1 MCNFTVFFLHIHC
14 DKEGRIFLAK
24 IKVSKACEVW
34 FFQNHFE
41 AESGKNKEIIILH
54 FFGLQAT
61 HTFLT
66 LLLVRKSHVVDFTK
80 GKATTTMWRVV
91 PNQFVSHT
99 TKYSKQK
106 FGGKNEQK
114 LETTKK

>member
-1 MCNFTVFFLHIHC
+1 MTKKVDF
-14 DKEGRIFLAK
+14 FLAK